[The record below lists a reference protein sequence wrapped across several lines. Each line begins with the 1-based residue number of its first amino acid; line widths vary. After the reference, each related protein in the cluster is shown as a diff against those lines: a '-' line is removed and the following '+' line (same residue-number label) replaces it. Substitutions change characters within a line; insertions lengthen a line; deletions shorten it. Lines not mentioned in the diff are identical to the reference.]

1 MINGCS
7 MIPAITTSTLTS
19 TLPLQQ
25 NAWQDMLQNDSS
37 LDLYNRPVSNRS
49 SSHTGTSPSPQ
60 QTQTTHQYPQNLQDP
75 FFTIPGETQQRSV
88 KIWPL
93 SNPTAT
99 LFQV

>member
-37 LDLYNRPVSNRS
+37 LDLYNRLVSNRS

-60 QTQTTHQYPQNLQDP
+60 QTQTTHRYLTKP
-75 FFTIPGETQQRSV
+75 PGPIFHHPRRNSAALG
-88 KIWPL
+88 KDMAII
-93 SNPTAT
+93 
-99 LFQV
+99 

>member
-37 LDLYNRPVSNRS
+37 LDLYNRPCLQQLIFTHRHLPIS
-49 SSHTGTSPSPQ
+49 STDSDYSPVPHKTSRTHFSPSPA
-60 QTQTTHQYPQNLQDP
+60 
-75 FFTIPGETQQRSV
+75 
-88 KIWPL
+88 KL
-93 SNPTAT
+93 SSAR
-99 LFQV
+99 